1 RVLEVR
7 GEVFMPNETFQKL
20 NKQRAEAGEEVYKN
34 PRNLTTGALKQ
45 LDPKITAS
53 RKLRFVCHGLGQVEP
68 LPTDSYWEWLK
79 LLADWKLPVGEHT
92 VFARNVDE
100 VIKQIESFGEIRG
113 SLAYQ
118 TDGMV
123 IKVDSFKQRDR
134 LGATSKSPR
143 WVIAFKY
150 AAEQMQTVVRHI
162 DWQVGK
168 GGTLTPVARMDP
180 VFLAGTT
187 VQNAT
192 LHNIDQIRRLDLH
205 VGDTVVIE
213 KAGEVIPYV
222 RQVVPEKRPKGAKPV
237 EPPTTCPSCGSP
249 VEKDADA
256 PYIRCV
262 NPDCPAQFRERLKWF
277 CGRNQMDIEHVGEA
291 LADALI
297 DAKLVKT
304 FADLYRLKP
313 EDLIDLER
321 MAEKSAANVIQ
332 AIAASKDRSLDRLLG
347 ALGITHVGTRIA
359 YILASNFGSLAALE
373 KATADDLNAV
383 NEIGP
388 AIAQSV
394 HDFFHSPAGKHVIHE
409 LISVGV
415 NPHMEVVKA
424 PSEPTADLPLA
435 GQTIVVTGTLERLDR
450 SEIEALIV
458 KLGGKASG
466 SVSKKTTYLV
476 AGENAGSKLAKAQQL
491 GVPVLTEG
499 EFLEKIGKK

>member
-1 RVLEVR
+1 L
-7 GEVFMPNETFQKL
+7 L
-20 NKQRAEAGEEVYKN
+20 
-34 PRNLTTGALKQ
+34 
-45 LDPKITAS
+45 
-53 RKLRFVCHGLGQVEP
+53 QV
-68 LPTDSYWEWLK
+68 
-79 LLADWKLPVGEHT
+79 
-92 VFARNVDE
+92 
-100 VIKQIESFGEIRG
+100 
-113 SLAYQ
+113 
-118 TDGMV
+118 
-123 IKVDSFKQRDR
+123 
-134 LGATSKSPR
+134 
-143 WVIAFKY
+143 
-150 AAEQMQTVVRHI
+150 

-168 GGTLTPVARMDP
+168 GGTLTPVARMEP

-205 VGDTVVIE
+205 HGDTVVIE

-222 RQVVPEKRPKGAKPV
+222 RQVVLEKRPPGAKPI
-237 EPPTTCPSCGSP
+237 EAPKTCPSCGSA

-304 FADLYRLKP
+304 FADLYRLKT
-313 EDLIDLER
+313 EDLINLER
-321 MAEKSAANVIQ
+321 MAEKSAANVVA
-332 AIAASKDRSLDRLLG
+332 AIAASRDRGLDRLLG

-359 YILASNFGSLAALE
+359 YILASSFGSLHALE
-373 KATADDLNAV
+373 QATVDDLNAV

-394 HDFFHSPAGKHVIHE
+394 HDFFHSPSGKHVIHE
-409 LISVGV
+409 LQSVGV
-415 NPHMEVVKA
+415 DPKMEVIKIPDA
-424 PSEPTADLPLA
+424 PTADLPLA
-435 GQTIVVTGTLERLDR
+435 GQTIVVTGTLEKMDR
-450 SEIEALIV
+450 PEIEALIV

-476 AGENAGSKLAKAQQL
+476 AGENAGSKLAKAKEL
-491 GVPVLTEG
+491 KVPVLTEA
-499 EFLEKIGKK
+499 EFLDKVKFAG